1 VNRGLRQIQICH
13 VQARELERLQGGAA
27 ARTVAIPDS
36 PIPTLKSRGKGCQS
50 RINAILRREM
60 LAADAAKMEFQQP
73 EAHRL
78 RDPAGIPLGMSGSV
92 GTTLQEAV

>member
-1 VNRGLRQIQICH
+1 MNRGLRQIQRYRF
-13 VQARELERLQGGAA
+13 QAREVARRQDGAA

-73 EAHRL
+73 EARRL
-78 RDPAGIPLGMSGSV
+78 RDPAGIPLGLSGSV